1 MTSAIPFSSVGTKSE
16 QLGRLD
22 EQHQAPLPPPYDNF
36 EEPKLPPLAAHLRA
50 TCECSLDDTVAV
62 SVPRPGSPEDEQ
74 ALVQK
79 FLAGLD
85 KLFSEQNN
93 WTFLQPLVLSMDH
106 CAKCQTCAH
115 ACHIFE
121 ESGENELYRPT
132 FRSEIL
138 RRLYFKHK
146 ARKGRRALPDGP
158 ERGGSKGPSQGPF
171 SRVGDSLVSKFLH
184 GDIDINWTTIARL
197 LELAYRCNLCR
208 RCAQTC
214 PIGVDNGLIAHE
226 IRKLFSM
233 ELGIAA
239 KEIHEKGSM
248 QQLRIG
254 SSTGMNAL
262 AARDNVNFIDD
273 DMTERTGIVVKTKWD
288 VEGADVLL
296 MHNAG
301 EILSWPDSPGAFALV
316 LDAAGISWTLSSEL
330 CGYDAVNY
338 GLWYDDAQCA
348 RVAIKHA
355 QIAKKLKVKKIVV
368 GECGH
373 AHKSMMVI
381 ADRVLTGDLN
391 IPRESSMTLLDDI
404 VASGKIKLDP
414 SRNDFPVT
422 LHDPCNLVRLMG
434 IVEPQRRILRKIAPR
449 FREMTPHGVDNYC
462 CGGGSG
468 FAIMS
473 GHNFAEWRM
482 RVASRRKFRQIL
494 EAFQDDLDPKHPKY
508 VCAPCSNCKGAI
520 RDILNRYQARQK
532 VGIRYGGL
540 VELIVNAMTVVK
552 PSFIDFGEM

>member
-1 MTSAIPFSSVGTKSE
+1 MTAAIPFANVGRPSE
-16 QLGRLD
+16 RLGTLAD
-22 EQHQAPLPPPYDNF
+22 EHRMPLPPPYDKD
-36 EEPKLPPLAAHLRA
+36 EEPSLPPLSAKVRAA
-50 TCECSLDDTVAV
+50 CECSLDDTVAV
-62 SVPRPGSPEDEQ
+62 SLPRPASPEAEQ
-74 ALVQK
+74 ALVK
-79 FLAGLD
+79 GFLAGLD
-85 KLFSEQNN
+85 KLFSEPNN
-93 WTFLQPLVLSMDH
+93 WTFLEPLVLSIDH

-132 FRSEIL
+132 FRSEIF

-146 ARKGRRALPDGP
+146 S
-158 ERGGSKGPSQGPF
+158 GGG
-171 SRVGDSLVSKFLH
+171 LVSRFQH

-208 RCAQTC
+208 RCAQSC
-214 PIGVDNGLIAHE
+214 PIGVDNALIAHE

-233 ELGIAA
+233 ELGIAP
-239 KEIHEKGSM
+239 KEIHEKGSLL
-248 QQLRIG
+248 QLRSG
-254 SSTGMNAL
+254 SSTGMNP
-262 AARDNVNFIDD
+262 AAVRDNVDFIDE
-273 DMTERTGIVVKTKWD
+273 DMTERTGIKVKTRWD
-288 VEGADVLL
+288 VAGADVLL

-301 EILSWPDSPGAFALV
+301 EILSWPENPGAFALV
-316 LDAAGISWTLSSEL
+316 LEAAGISWTMSSDL
-330 CGYDAVNY
+330 VAYDAINY
-338 GLWYDDAQCA
+338 GLWYDDAQFA
-348 RVAIKHA
+348 RVAVKHA
-355 QIAKKLKVKKIVV
+355 QAARKLGVKKIVI

-381 ADRVLTGDLN
+381 ADRVLTGELN

-404 VASGKIKLDP
+404 VASGRLKLDP

-422 LHDPCNLVRLMG
+422 LHDPCNIVRLMG
-434 IVEPQRRILRKIAPR
+434 VVEPQRRILRKIAPR

-473 GHNFAEWRM
+473 GHNFADWRM

-494 EAFQDDLDPKHPKY
+494 EAFADDLDPQHPKY

-520 RDILNRYQARQK
+520 RDILGRYHARDR
-532 VGIRYGGL
+532 VGIHYGGL
-540 VELIVNAMTVVK
+540 VELIVNAMVDAK
-552 PSFIDFGEM
+552 KGFISFSEP